1 MISSLWIAKTGLDAQ
16 QTNMDVI
23 ANNLANVSTNGF
35 KRQRA
40 VFEDLLYQTIR
51 QPGAQS
57 SEQTTLPSGLQIGTG
72 VRPVATERLHSQ
84 GNLSQ
89 TNNSKD
95 VAIKGQG
102 FFQVMLP
109 DGSSAYTRDGSFQ
122 VDQNGQLVTAGG
134 FQVQPAI
141 TIPANALS
149 ITIGRDGVVSVTQ
162 QGQAAPV
169 QVGQLNL
176 TTFMNDTGLESIG
189 ENLYTE
195 TQSSGAPNESTPGL
209 NGAGLLYQG
218 YVETSNVNVAEELV
232 NMIQVQRAYEINSKP
247 AVLQNTKNKGDVA
260 IGATVTDA
268 SAVLATDYK
277 ISFDNNQWQVTRL
290 ASNTT
295 FTVTPDANGKVAF
308 DGLELTFT
316 GTPAVND
323 SFTLKPVSDAIVNMD
338 VLITDEAKIAMASE
352 EDAGD
357 SDNRNGQALLDLQS
371 NSKTV
376 GGAKSFNDA
385 YASLVSDIGN
395 KTATLKTSST
405 TQGNVVTQLSNQQQS
420 ISGVNLDEEY
430 GNLQRF
436 QQYYLANAQVLQ
448 TANAIFDALINIR

>member
-1 MISSLWIAKTGLDAQ
+1 M
-16 QTNMDVI
+16 
-23 ANNLANVSTNGF
+23 
-35 KRQRA
+35 
-40 VFEDLLYQTIR
+40 YQTIR

-102 FFQVMLP
+102 FFQSCCRTVRLLIPAMAL
-109 DGSSAYTRDGSFQ
+109 S

-189 ENLYTE
+189 ENLYIE

-232 NMIQVQRAYEINSKP
+232 NMIQVQRAYEINSK
-247 AVLQNTKNKGDVA
+247 AV
-260 IGATVTDA
+260 
-268 SAVLATDYK
+268 
-277 ISFDNNQWQVTRL
+277 
-290 ASNTT
+290 
-295 FTVTPDANGKVAF
+295 
-308 DGLELTFT
+308 
-316 GTPAVND
+316 
-323 SFTLKPVSDAIVNMD
+323 
-338 VLITDEAKIAMASE
+338 
-352 EDAGD
+352 
-357 SDNRNGQALLDLQS
+357 
-371 NSKTV
+371 
-376 GGAKSFNDA
+376 
-385 YASLVSDIGN
+385 
-395 KTATLKTSST
+395 ST
-405 TQGNVVTQLSNQQQS
+405 TDQMPQKLTQL
-420 ISGVNLDEEY
+420 
-430 GNLQRF
+430 
-436 QQYYLANAQVLQ
+436 
-448 TANAIFDALINIR
+448 